1 MNHLTQIS
9 LLSFILFVHLTD
21 APLTFA
27 TEADAAKPRQTSTPK
42 VQVTTTKLPDLP
54 LELTSFGGAVADG
67 TLFIYGGHSGT
78 AHSYST
84 AEQSDEFWALDLNAA
99 KQWKQLP
106 SGPRLQGLVMLPYK
120 KSVVRIGGF
129 TARNAEGEEH
139 DLHSQSTVSRYDAMN
154 ERWIDLAPMP
164 EPRSS
169 LSAAIMGDHIFVIG
183 GWALKGEATTWHG
196 TAWKLDLKDPNATWQ
211 PIAKPPFKRRALFS
225 TVHDGK
231 IHVIGGMKSDGG
243 PTTRTDVYDPATGQ
257 WSQGP
262 SLKGKPLTGFGA
274 AAQSMSGQ
282 LYVSTIDGNV
292 QRLSDDGKT
301 WEIVADYE
309 PARFFHVM
317 VPWTNEKMLLVG
329 GANMSVG
336 KFTEIDSVEIVA
348 D

>member
-1 MNHLTQIS
+1 
-9 LLSFILFVHLTD
+9 
-21 APLTFA
+21 
-27 TEADAAKPRQTSTPK
+27 
-42 VQVTTTKLPDLP
+42 
-54 LELTSFGGAVADG
+54 
-67 TLFIYGGHSGT
+67 
-78 AHSYST
+78 
-84 AEQSDEFWALDLNAA
+84 
-99 KQWKQLP
+99 
-106 SGPRLQGLVMLPYK
+106 
-120 KSVVRIGGF
+120 
-129 TARNAEGEEH
+129 
-139 DLHSQSTVSRYDAMN
+139 
-154 ERWIDLAPMP
+154 
-164 EPRSS
+164 
-169 LSAAIMGDHIFVIG
+169 MGDHIFVIG

-243 PTTRTDVYDPATGQ
+243 PTTRTDVYDPATDQ

-301 WEIVADYE
+301 WRLLPITNQHDSS
-309 PARFFHVM
+309 VM